1 MTNSQNVKRII
12 LGSICLRFHIND
24 QECKF
29 LSVAFIAVF
38 ISRHSEQWT
47 LVYHKVLICIH
58 FVFVPVSVFMIPS
71 TLNNEHLSSKSP
83 QMHQLVSEL
92 KCSGKVLHHNWK
104 YISTKQTFNRGSF
117 SWATLNPVFGNV
129 LRWRNTSG
137 VSHSAYLS
145 GKAKYIVVGCW
156 SQPWGRTQTQCVWLQ
171 NT

>member
-1 MTNSQNVKRII
+1 MIKNVNSSVLLLLLFLFPGTQNNEH
-12 LGSICLRFHIND
+12 LSITKSSFCICTCICIYD
-24 QECKF
+24 SQ
-29 LSVAFIAVF
+29 
-38 ISRHSEQWT
+38 HSE
-47 LVYHKVLICIH
+47 L
-58 FVFVPVSVFMIPS
+58 
-71 TLNNEHLSSKSP
+71 NEHLSSKSP

-129 LRWRNTSG
+129 LRCRNTSG

-156 SQPWGRTQTQCVWLQ
+156 SQPWGRTQTHCVWMQ

>member
-1 MTNSQNVKRII
+1 MNTCN
-12 LGSICLRFHIND
+12 
-24 QECKF
+24 
-29 LSVAFIAVF
+29 
-38 ISRHSEQWT
+38 
-47 LVYHKVLICIH
+47 VYHKVLICIH

-129 LRWRNTSG
+129 LRCRNTSG

-156 SQPWGRTQTQCVWLQ
+156 SQPWGRTQTHYKLQ
-171 NT
+171 VLHKYIIIT